1 MNKSFQGL
9 VLALPLALAAALD
22 PVHAAPPPAA
32 AASGAPAWRP
42 GAMATYH
49 GAYGPGMMGGGAAG
63 YGPGAMARFHR
74 GHGPGMMAGFG
85 GGYGPGMMGGF
96 GGCYGPSMM
105 AGFGGGYGPGMMG
118 GFGGGYGPGM
128 MAGFG
133 GGYGP
138 GSWMVGSTRGA
149 YGSAL
154 SDAQIKSIRAI
165 EKATFDR
172 QWALAEKVQ
181 DLAFANGPTG
191 IGSRIDVDALM
202 KQATALSNLR
212 LQMLRNRLEAQQ
224 RIEAVLDQTSRAAQG
239 GKR

>member
-74 GHGPGMMAGFG
+74 GHGPGMMA
-85 GGYGPGMMGGF
+85 
-96 GGCYGPSMM
+96 
-105 AGFGGGYGPGMMG
+105 

>member
-74 GHGPGMMAGFG
+74 GHGPG
-85 GGYGPGMMGGF
+85 
-96 GGCYGPSMM
+96 MM